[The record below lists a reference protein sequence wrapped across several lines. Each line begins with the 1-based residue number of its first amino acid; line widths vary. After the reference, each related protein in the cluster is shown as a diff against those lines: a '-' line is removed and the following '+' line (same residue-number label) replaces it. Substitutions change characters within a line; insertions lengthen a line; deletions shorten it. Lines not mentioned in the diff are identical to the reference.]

1 MSRMFTLRVG
11 AVGAVG
17 VVAVAVDAF
26 ADGDAV
32 PDGDF
37 LRTDEDVLD
46 EQSQHALAFF
56 DGGGLSLGV

>member
-1 MSRMFTLRVG
+1 MSGMFTLCVG

-32 PDGDF
+32 PDGDL
-37 LRTDEDVLD
+37 LRADEDVPIP
-46 EQSQHALAFF
+46 
-56 DGGGLSLGV
+56 LGSG

>member
-1 MSRMFTLRVG
+1 MFERMGDVTPPTQWAMFGMVTLRVA

-32 PDGDF
+32 CDGDL
-37 LRTDEDVLD
+37 LRADEDVLD
-46 EQSQHALAFF
+46 E
-56 DGGGLSLGV
+56 